1 MRRLR
6 SNPGRRV
13 AGRAT
18 CRADGLSRCQP
29 ERVSGNVA
37 AKFMLFLV
45 FQVGADRHA
54 IEAARVIEVLAM
66 VELRKIAGAPVGT
79 AGEFVYRG
87 EPVPVLDL
95 CQLALGRPS
104 NLRLSTRIILL
115 RHEPQRGVMKPLGL
129 VAEHATELAQKSLT
143 EFTAVGEALIAPDP
157 RGQLRLLQLDKL
169 LSPELRDLLAVY
181 YFTQTLET
189 EPTA

>member
-1 MRRLR
+1 
-6 SNPGRRV
+6 
-13 AGRAT
+13 
-18 CRADGLSRCQP
+18 
-29 ERVSGNVA
+29 
-37 AKFMLFLV
+37 MLFLV

-79 AGEFVYRG
+79 AGEFVYRC

-104 NLRLSTRIILL
+104 NLRLSTRIILR
-115 RHEPQRGVMKPLGL
+115 RHEPQQGVMKPLGL